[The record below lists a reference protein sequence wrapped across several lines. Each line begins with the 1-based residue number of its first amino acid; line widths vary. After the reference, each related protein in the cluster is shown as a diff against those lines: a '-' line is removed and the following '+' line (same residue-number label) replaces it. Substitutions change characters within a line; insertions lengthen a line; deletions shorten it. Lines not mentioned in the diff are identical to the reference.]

1 MTGGLI
7 SEVRR
12 SSMRSA
18 ASPAVRPARDH
29 IPGEIGIWLFVAG
42 DLLVFSA
49 FFIVIAL
56 GYKTQI
62 ELFTQARAT
71 LDMWVGVLNTLFLL
85 TGSWFVAK
93 GVESCRETHGVSS
106 HRYFALGILC
116 GVLFVANKSFE
127 WGLKISAGI
136 TPLTN
141 DFFMYFFVFTG
152 IHLVHVVVGLG
163 VLLVARGVSR
173 RPVLRAKDIRTVE
186 SAATFW
192 HLIDLLWIVL
202 FSMFYLL

>member
-1 MTGGLI
+1 MKGARAVVMGTNGRLAGRP
-7 SEVRR
+7 ER
-12 SSMRSA
+12 S
-18 ASPAVRPARDH
+18 H

-49 FFIVIAL
+49 FFVVIAL
-56 GYKTQI
+56 GYKAQN
-62 ELFTQARAT
+62 ELFAEGGAT

-93 GVESCRETHGVSS
+93 GVDNCRATHGLASR
-106 HRYFALGILC
+106 RYFSLGILC
-116 GVLFVANKSFE
+116 GFLFVANKSFE

-136 TPLTN
+136 SPATN

-163 VLLVARGVSR
+163 VLFVARSASR
-173 RPVLRAKDIRTVE
+173 RPVLRAKEIRTIE

-202 FSMFYLL
+202 FSLFYLL